1 MGTKNHIQWE
11 QSRGNAPLKAYQ
23 GGNRIAGAEMIVKTF
38 NGWHRS
44 NDLGTRTFSNKG
56 QPEVIQT
63 AGGYNTLSHDNATF
77 LDDLINRDTIDNI
90 GTVEMSKNQNAGFFV
105 GYFHEKE
112 KNVGIIAR
120 YVEVQHASGS
130 LFGYGFPEVVEGDDI
145 SKAYSLT
152 KLPKELHGLRSQK
165 IVANK
170 YGVRVFESMDDLR
183 MTSELYTMYA
193 CFLDYGISPEIL
205 LDISS
210 FLMPITTAFVVMKAV
225 MTISSYNGVIKEK
238 FSDKIKLKEQE
249 LAEARKIKMI
259 SGERALDNLHKL
271 YDK

>member
-1 MGTKNHIQWE
+1 MYKVGDIRNGYEVLPQNK
-11 QSRGNAPLKAYQ
+11 R
-23 GGNRIAGAEMIVKTF
+23 KTI
-38 NGWHRS
+38 
-44 NDLGTRTFSNKG
+44 LL
-56 QPEVIQT
+56 
-63 AGGYNTLSHDNATF
+63 LS
-77 LDDLINRDTIDNI
+77 
-90 GTVEMSKNQNAGFFV
+90 
-105 GYFHEKE
+105 
-112 KNVGIIAR
+112 
-120 YVEVQHASGS
+120 
-130 LFGYGFPEVVEGDDI
+130 
-145 SKAYSLT
+145 
-152 KLPKELHGLRSQK
+152 
-165 IVANK
+165 
-170 YGVRVFESMDDLR
+170 DDLR